1 MALLEFLCRA
11 PRGRAPI
18 VLLLALLLA
27 GCSSFGIVYPRMDW
41 VLGWRF
47 DKYADLD
54 AAQKTLRSQEIARF
68 LQWHRSEELPV
79 YARELRQIAAGL
91 DHPVTLQQVE
101 QEGRRVE
108 QLWARVAVQ
117 ARPGFCR
124 VLRTLDDRQ
133 VGQVLERFD
142 KEQRE
147 YAEKF
152 VDPPV
157 ERRRRDEEKRVAKSI
172 KRWTGSLNA
181 RQESAIR
188 EWIERPDDLTTFWQQ
203 QREAW
208 RGRLAQALQR
218 RDAPDACLAFD
229 ALLDWPTAALP
240 LAQRQRVAASEARR
254 YRMYTEVIAAMDATQ
269 RRHAQRELL
278 KLAEEME
285 KLAASSA

>member
-1 MALLEFLCRA
+1 MALLEFLRRA

-91 DHPVTLQQVE
+91 DRPVTLQQVE
-101 QEGRRVE
+101 QEGRRAE
-108 QLWARVAVQ
+108 QLWTRVAVQ

-152 VDPPV
+152 VDPPA

-208 RGRLAQALQR
+208 RGRLALALQR
-218 RDAPDACLAFD
+218 RAAPDACAAFD
-229 ALLDWPTAALP
+229 ALLDWPTATLP
-240 LAQRQRVAASEARR
+240 PAQRQRVAASEARR

>member
-1 MALLEFLCRA
+1 MAHRNLPHLLSRS
-11 PRGRAPI
+11 P
-18 VLLLALLLA
+18 VLIAFLLAALLA

-41 VLGWRF
+41 VLNWRF

-54 AAQKTLRSQEIARF
+54 AGQKTLRSQEIARF

-91 DHPVTLQQVE
+91 DHPVTLQQIE
-101 QEGRRVE
+101 QEARRAE
-108 QLWARVAVQ
+108 HLWARVAAQ

-124 VLRTLDDRQ
+124 VLRTLNDRQ
-133 VGQVLERFD
+133 AEQVLDQLD

-147 YAEKF
+147 YTEKF
-152 VDPPV
+152 VEPPR
-157 ERRRRDEEKRVAKSI
+157 ERRRRDEEKRVAKSV

-181 RQESAIR
+181 RQEAAIR
-188 EWIERPDDLTTFWQQ
+188 EWIERPDDLVELWQQ

-208 RGRLAQALQR
+208 RGHLASALEQR
-218 RDAPDACLAFD
+218 QAPDACAAFD
-229 ALLDWPTAALP
+229 KLLDWPTAALS
-240 LAQRQRVAASEARR
+240 ADQRERVAGVEARR
-254 YRMYTEVIAAMDATQ
+254 LRMYAEVIAAMDVTQ

-285 KLAASSA
+285 RLAASSA

>member
-1 MALLEFLCRA
+1 MALLNVLRRI
-11 PRGRAPI
+11 PRGRTPI

-47 DKYADLD
+47 DKYAALD

-79 YARELRQIAAGL
+79 YARELRRIAAGL

-101 QEGRRVE
+101 QEGRRAE
-108 QLWARVAVQ
+108 QLWARVAAQ

-133 VGQVLERFD
+133 AAQVLERLD
-142 KEQRE
+142 EEQRE

-152 VDPPV
+152 VEPPA
-157 ERRRRDEEKRVAKSI
+157 ERRRRDEEKRVAKSV
-172 KRWTGSLNA
+172 KRWTGSLNE

-188 EWIERPDDLTTFWQQ
+188 EWIERPDDLAAFWQQ

-208 RGRLAQALQR
+208 RGRVALALQR
-218 RDAPDACLAFD
+218 RDAPDACAAFD

-240 LAQRQRVAASEARR
+240 PAQRQRVAASEARR

-269 RRHAQRELL
+269 RQHAQHELL

-285 KLAASSA
+285 RLAASSA